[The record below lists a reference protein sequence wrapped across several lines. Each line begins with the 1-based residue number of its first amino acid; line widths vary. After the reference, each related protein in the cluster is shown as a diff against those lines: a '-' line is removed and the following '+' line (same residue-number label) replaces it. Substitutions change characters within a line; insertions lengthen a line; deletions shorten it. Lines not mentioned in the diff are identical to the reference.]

1 MIANI
6 RKEVVVDA
14 SQQVAFDVFTQKMDL
29 WWPKAYHVGKTPMI
43 ESVLEP
49 GVKGR
54 WYSKHEDGSE
64 VNVGHVLTWDPY
76 GRLVL
81 AWQINGEYRYQPDL
95 ITEVEVN
102 FIPEGPKTTRV
113 KFEHRDLDRLAGGSK
128 AVAEMDE
135 GWGYIMDLYKN
146 VANEA

>member
-6 RKEVVVDA
+6 RKEVVVEA

-29 WWPKAYHVGKTPMI
+29 WWPKTHHIGKTPMV
-43 ESVLEP
+43 ESVLAH

-54 WYSKHEDGSE
+54 WYSKHEDGSK
-64 VNVGHVLTWDPY
+64 VNVGHVLAWDPY
-76 GRLVL
+76 GRLIL
-81 AWQINGEYRYQPDL
+81 AWQINGEYQYQPDL

-113 KFEHRDLDRLAGGSK
+113 KFEHRNLDRLAGGSK
-128 AVAEMDE
+128 AIAEMDE
-135 GWGYIMDLYKN
+135 GWRYIMNLYKR
-146 VANEA
+146 VADEA